1 MGILS
6 SAYQVLHDEIYQSI
20 PEINCRACGKC
31 CVSPH
36 MTLIEFCYIMTSLLE
51 QSVELEHIL
60 SRVVTAHPD
69 YHGNL
74 MCRFQTPDNRCMIYP
89 HRALVC
95 RLHGHPVL
103 KKMGL
108 QYQVNCPPSAVS
120 SEVFSPDD
128 VYGLMDRL
136 TEINQGYY
144 SYYSPP
150 YWISGLNTESWLT
163 ILCSDLQQN
172 IFRLLKKIMLREFNI
187 KSIEAYFTQNAPLKE
202 KLSVIDKFQSQL
214 SSGNSETLKP
224 LIRSI
229 QNDFPETG
237 AYYYFEAEMYEKTLK
252 NKRSII

>member
-6 SAYQVLHDEIYQSI
+6 SAYQVLRDEIYLNI
-20 PEINCRACGKC
+20 PEMNCRACGRC

-36 MTLIEFCYIMTSLLE
+36 MTLIEFCYIMTSLLDKSA
-51 QSVELEHIL
+51 QLENIL
-60 SRVVTAHPD
+60 SREVAAHPD
-69 YHGNL
+69 YNGNL

-108 QYQVNCPPSAVS
+108 QYHVHCPTAAVS
-120 SEVFSPDD
+120 SEVFDADD
-128 VYGLMDRL
+128 VYALMDRL

-150 YWISGLNTESWLT
+150 YWVSGLNTESWLT
-163 ILCSDLQQN
+163 ILCGDLQQN
-172 IFRLLKKIMLREFNI
+172 IFRLLKKIMLKEINSI
-187 KSIEAYFTQNAPLKE
+187 SIEPYFMQTVPLKE
-202 KLSVIDKFQSQL
+202 KLRVIDMFQVQL
-214 SSGNSETLKP
+214 SSSHNETLIP